1 MAPVE
6 TRLGQSEGHWG
17 NQRGLVDAVDQA
29 LAVALERASAAG
41 EWSTV
46 TQLARELE
54 ARRLGRVDVV
64 QLEVERARRKP

>member
-1 MAPVE
+1 
-6 TRLGQSEGHWG
+6 
-17 NQRGLVDAVDQA
+17 
-29 LAVALERASAAG
+29 
-41 EWSTV
+41 V